1 MFAQQP
7 KGPPAPRPQ
16 QTLTSQSEASA
27 KEKLAGFVYE
37 YLIHNGA
44 TKTAESF
51 KGEMLS
57 QNNVAKQVNVGDA
70 PGFLQNW
77 FFLFWDLYSAAPER
91 RDSCEASQEAKAFHE
106 YGFMNTSHGV
116 PPGPAGAPM
125 MNGMHG
131 SHLFPSATASPL
143 GMGPGPGPDGMMPAG
158 YYPPR
163 SAQPGPSGSTSQASP
178 ISGVPPSGSF
188 APVPPR
194 YAIPGARSGPPGPG
208 GIPPGAGF
216 PGGGP
221 PHMFAGADQMRP
233 MQPQRLPP
241 NAGPMRMPTNFPGM
255 RPNGPMRYSSQ
266 MYMDSPTGTPFP
278 PGAMM
283 PNGGM
288 CSSAPSMMS
297 SPGPQG
303 PMPTGP
309 DGQPDPR
316 GYMMMS
322 TASAMPYGMHGAEGS
337 ITPGAGGRGSAG
349 PTVAASEPQ
358 MNSLLNGDEMKQSP
372 ASTHGGL
379 NGGTPGTA
387 GGPGSQAPVG
397 GPGSVAG
404 AGVGGPG
411 SVHSQSGG
419 SGSGGGGGSQGGGT
433 GTGAANSGGA
443 PAGGGNVGGQ
453 EEASEIS
460 KIKQSLFDDLKHF
473 GAKEESAGEGYFS

>member
-7 KGPPAPRPQ
+7 KGPSSNRTQ
-16 QTLTSQSEASA
+16 TTLTSQSEAAA

-37 YLIHNGA
+37 YLVHNGA

-57 QNNVAKQVNVGDA
+57 QNNASKQISIGDA

-91 RDSCEASQEAKAFHE
+91 RDTCEASQEAKAFHE
-106 YGFMNTSHGV
+106 YGFMNPNHV
-116 PPGPAGAPM
+116 PPAGAPM
-125 MNGMHG
+125 MNGMHS
-131 SHLFPSATASPL
+131 SHLFPPAAASSL
-143 GMGPGPGPDGMMPAG
+143 NMGPGPAPDGLMPAG

-163 SAQPGPSGSTSQASP
+163 NGPPGPSCATSQSSP
-178 ISGVPPSGSF
+178 IPGVPPSGSF

-194 YAIPGARSGPPGPG
+194 YAMPSRNGPPGPG
-208 GIPPGAGF
+208 AMPPGAGF
-216 PGGGP
+216 PGAGP
-221 PHMFAGADQMRP
+221 PHMFGEQMRP

-241 NAGPMRMPTNFPGM
+241 SAGPMRVPTNFPAL
-255 RPNGPMRYSSQ
+255 RPNGPMRYGSQ
-266 MYMDSPTGTPFP
+266 MYMESPTGTPFP
-278 PGAMM
+278 PNAMM
-283 PNGGM
+283 PNGAI
-288 CSSAPSMMS
+288 CSSTPSMMS
-297 SPGPQG
+297 SPG

-309 DGQPDPR
+309 DGQADPR

-322 TASAMPYGMHGAEGS
+322 TASNIPYVMHGSEGS
-337 ITPGAGGRGSAG
+337 MTPGAGGRGSAG
-349 PTVAASEPQ
+349 PPGSGPEPQ
-358 MNSLLNGDEMKQSP
+358 VGSLLNGDEMKQSP

-379 NGGTPGTA
+379 NGGTPSTA
-387 GGPGSQAPVG
+387 GGPGPMAFVSIYNPALSINKVKTVQLPRFPDGGSQAPVG

-411 SVHSQSGG
+411 SVHSQSG
-419 SGSGGGGGSQGGGT
+419 
-433 GTGAANSGGA
+433 A
-443 PAGGGNVGGQ
+443 PPNA

-473 GAKEESAGEGYFS
+473 GAKEDNNAESYFS

>member
-7 KGPPAPRPQ
+7 KGPPSNRTQ
-16 QTLTSQSEASA
+16 TTLTSQSEAAA

-37 YLIHNGA
+37 YLVHNGA

-57 QNNVAKQVNVGDA
+57 QNNASKQINIGDA

-91 RDSCEASQEAKAFHE
+91 RDTCEASQEAKAFHE
-106 YGFMNTSHGV
+106 YGFMNASHGV
-116 PPGPAGAPM
+116 PPGPAGTPM

-131 SHLFPSATASPL
+131 SHLFPSAAASPL
-143 GMGPGPGPDGMMPAG
+143 GMGPGPGPDGLMPAG

-163 SAQPGPSGSTSQASP
+163 SGQPGPSGATSQSSP

-194 YAIPGARSGPPGPG
+194 YAMPSRNGPPGPG
-208 GIPPGAGF
+208 AMPPGAGF
-216 PGGGP
+216 PGAGP
-221 PHMFAGADQMRP
+221 PHIFGEQMRP

-241 NAGPMRMPTNFPGM
+241 SAGPMRMPTNFPGM
-255 RPNGPMRYSSQ
+255 RPNGPMRYGSQ
-266 MYMDSPTGTPFP
+266 MYMESPTGTPFP
-278 PGAMM
+278 PNAMM
-283 PNGGM
+283 PNGAM
-288 CSSAPSMMS
+288 CSSTPSMMS

-309 DGQPDPR
+309 DGQADPR

-322 TASAMPYGMHGAEGS
+322 SASNIPYVMHGSEGS
-337 ITPGAGGRGSAG
+337 MTPGAGGRGSAG
-349 PTVAASEPQ
+349 PPGSGPEPQ
-358 MNSLLNGDEMKQSP
+358 VGSLLNGDEMKQSP

-379 NGGTPGTA
+379 NGGTPSTA

-411 SVHSQSGG
+411 SVHSQSGAPPNAVAG
-419 SGSGGGGGSQGGGT
+419 GSQGNGPGNSSNTNSGSGGQV
-433 GTGAANSGGA
+433 N
-443 PAGGGNVGGQ
+443 

-473 GAKEESAGEGYFS
+473 GAKEDNNAESYFS